1 MPIKR
6 ASGKHKSPRVFGHP
20 GKRSKTGLRAAL
32 YARVSSHDQQTLPM
46 QNRALREYAARRG
59 WTTTMQVKEVGSG
72 AAQRQMR
79 EKLME
84 AARRRD
90 IDVVLVWRL
99 DRWGRS
105 VADLLATLQELEHLG
120 VGFVSL
126 TEALDLTT
134 PAGRAMAA
142 LLAVFAEFEREVLR
156 ERVRAGL
163 AHARQ
168 NGKRLGRPVTAA
180 LHADQ
185 VRKLYAPVLA
195 NRKSAAGST
204 SAAPRCVVS
213 YHRKRADMTT
223 KRINTAQDIYGIKV
237 TLLGTKP
244 PIWRRLLVPASMTL
258 AKLHDVLQTAMGWHD
273 CHMHEF
279 RAGERH
285 FGRPDPEDISMGMQV
300 ENERN
305 IRLSSVLRRPG
316 AKLIYTYDFG
326 DNWEHAIVLEKLLP
340 LLTDMTS
347 PICIDGSLA
356 CPPDDCGGIPG
367 FYELLDAL
375 ADPNHEQH
383 QEMHDWIGGDFDPL
397 AFSVDEVNRKLTPK
411 RLRSSAAKN

>member
-1 MPIKR
+1 
-6 ASGKHKSPRVFGHP
+6 
-20 GKRSKTGLRAAL
+20 
-32 YARVSSHDQQTLPM
+32 
-46 QNRALREYAARRG
+46 
-59 WTTTMQVKEVGSG
+59 
-72 AAQRQMR
+72 
-79 EKLME
+79 
-84 AARRRD
+84 
-90 IDVVLVWRL
+90 
-99 DRWGRS
+99 
-105 VADLLATLQELEHLG
+105 
-120 VGFVSL
+120 
-126 TEALDLTT
+126 
-134 PAGRAMAA
+134 MA
-142 LLAVFAEFEREVLR
+142 
-156 ERVRAGL
+156 
-163 AHARQ
+163 
-168 NGKRLGRPVTAA
+168 
-180 LHADQ
+180 
-185 VRKLYAPVLA
+185 
-195 NRKSAAGST
+195 
-204 SAAPRCVVS
+204 
-213 YHRKRADMTT
+213 T

-340 LLTDMTS
+340 LMPGTTD

-367 FYELLDAL
+367 FYELVDAL

-383 QEMHDWIGGDFDPL
+383 QEMRDWIGGDFDPQ
-397 AFSVDEVNRKLTPK
+397 AFSVEEVNRKLAPK
-411 RLRSSAAKN
+411 RRRSSAAKH

>member
-1 MPIKR
+1 
-6 ASGKHKSPRVFGHP
+6 
-20 GKRSKTGLRAAL
+20 
-32 YARVSSHDQQTLPM
+32 
-46 QNRALREYAARRG
+46 
-59 WTTTMQVKEVGSG
+59 
-72 AAQRQMR
+72 
-79 EKLME
+79 
-84 AARRRD
+84 
-90 IDVVLVWRL
+90 
-99 DRWGRS
+99 
-105 VADLLATLQELEHLG
+105 
-120 VGFVSL
+120 
-126 TEALDLTT
+126 
-134 PAGRAMAA
+134 MA
-142 LLAVFAEFEREVLR
+142 
-156 ERVRAGL
+156 
-163 AHARQ
+163 
-168 NGKRLGRPVTAA
+168 
-180 LHADQ
+180 
-185 VRKLYAPVLA
+185 
-195 NRKSAAGST
+195 
-204 SAAPRCVVS
+204 
-213 YHRKRADMTT
+213 T

-305 IRLSSVLRRPG
+305 IRLSSVFRRPG
-316 AKLIYTYDFG
+316 AKLVYTYDFG

-340 LLTDMTS
+340 LLPDMTS

-383 QEMHDWIGGDFDPL
+383 QEMRDWIGGDFDPQ
-397 AFSVDEVNRKLTPK
+397 AFSAEEVNRKLAPK
-411 RLRSSAAKN
+411 RRRSSASKS

>member
-1 MPIKR
+1 
-6 ASGKHKSPRVFGHP
+6 
-20 GKRSKTGLRAAL
+20 
-32 YARVSSHDQQTLPM
+32 
-46 QNRALREYAARRG
+46 
-59 WTTTMQVKEVGSG
+59 
-72 AAQRQMR
+72 
-79 EKLME
+79 
-84 AARRRD
+84 
-90 IDVVLVWRL
+90 
-99 DRWGRS
+99 
-105 VADLLATLQELEHLG
+105 
-120 VGFVSL
+120 
-126 TEALDLTT
+126 
-134 PAGRAMAA
+134 MA
-142 LLAVFAEFEREVLR
+142 
-156 ERVRAGL
+156 
-163 AHARQ
+163 
-168 NGKRLGRPVTAA
+168 
-180 LHADQ
+180 
-185 VRKLYAPVLA
+185 
-195 NRKSAAGST
+195 
-204 SAAPRCVVS
+204 
-213 YHRKRADMTT
+213 T

-258 AKLHDVLQTAMGWHD
+258 AKLHDVLQTAIGWHD

-340 LLTDMTS
+340 LLPDMST

-383 QEMHDWIGGDFDPL
+383 QEMRDWIGGDFDPQ
-397 AFSVDEVNRKLTPK
+397 AFSVEEVNRKLAPK
-411 RLRSSAAKN
+411 RRRSSAAKN

>member
-1 MPIKR
+1 MP
-6 ASGKHKSPRVFGHP
+6 
-20 GKRSKTGLRAAL
+20 
-32 YARVSSHDQQTLPM
+32 
-46 QNRALREYAARRG
+46 
-59 WTTTMQVKEVGSG
+59 
-72 AAQRQMR
+72 
-79 EKLME
+79 
-84 AARRRD
+84 
-90 IDVVLVWRL
+90 
-99 DRWGRS
+99 
-105 VADLLATLQELEHLG
+105 
-120 VGFVSL
+120 
-126 TEALDLTT
+126 
-134 PAGRAMAA
+134 
-142 LLAVFAEFEREVLR
+142 
-156 ERVRAGL
+156 
-163 AHARQ
+163 
-168 NGKRLGRPVTAA
+168 
-180 LHADQ
+180 
-185 VRKLYAPVLA
+185 
-195 NRKSAAGST
+195 
-204 SAAPRCVVS
+204 
-213 YHRKRADMTT
+213 T
-223 KRINTAQDIYGIKV
+223 KRIKPAQDIYAIKV

-258 AKLHDVLQTAMGWHD
+258 AKLHDILQTTMGWHD

-340 LLTDMTS
+340 RLPDMTS

-383 QEMHDWIGGDFDPL
+383 QEMRDWIGGDFDPR
-397 AFSVDEVNRKLTPK
+397 AFSVEEVNRKLAPK
-411 RLRSSAAKN
+411 RRRSSAAKN

>member
-1 MPIKR
+1 
-6 ASGKHKSPRVFGHP
+6 
-20 GKRSKTGLRAAL
+20 
-32 YARVSSHDQQTLPM
+32 
-46 QNRALREYAARRG
+46 
-59 WTTTMQVKEVGSG
+59 
-72 AAQRQMR
+72 
-79 EKLME
+79 
-84 AARRRD
+84 
-90 IDVVLVWRL
+90 
-99 DRWGRS
+99 
-105 VADLLATLQELEHLG
+105 
-120 VGFVSL
+120 
-126 TEALDLTT
+126 
-134 PAGRAMAA
+134 
-142 LLAVFAEFEREVLR
+142 
-156 ERVRAGL
+156 
-163 AHARQ
+163 
-168 NGKRLGRPVTAA
+168 
-180 LHADQ
+180 
-185 VRKLYAPVLA
+185 
-195 NRKSAAGST
+195 
-204 SAAPRCVVS
+204 
-213 YHRKRADMTT
+213 MTT

-316 AKLIYTYDFG
+316 AKLVYTYDFG
-326 DNWEHAIVLEKLLP
+326 DNWEHSIVLEKLLP
-340 LLTDMTS
+340 LLPDMTC

-383 QEMHDWIGGDFDPL
+383 QEMRDWIGGDFDPQ
-397 AFSVDEVNRKLTPK
+397 AFSVDSVNRRLAPK
-411 RLRSSAAKN
+411 RRRSAATKN

>member
-1 MPIKR
+1 
-6 ASGKHKSPRVFGHP
+6 
-20 GKRSKTGLRAAL
+20 
-32 YARVSSHDQQTLPM
+32 
-46 QNRALREYAARRG
+46 
-59 WTTTMQVKEVGSG
+59 
-72 AAQRQMR
+72 
-79 EKLME
+79 
-84 AARRRD
+84 
-90 IDVVLVWRL
+90 
-99 DRWGRS
+99 
-105 VADLLATLQELEHLG
+105 
-120 VGFVSL
+120 
-126 TEALDLTT
+126 
-134 PAGRAMAA
+134 MA
-142 LLAVFAEFEREVLR
+142 
-156 ERVRAGL
+156 
-163 AHARQ
+163 
-168 NGKRLGRPVTAA
+168 
-180 LHADQ
+180 
-185 VRKLYAPVLA
+185 
-195 NRKSAAGST
+195 
-204 SAAPRCVVS
+204 
-213 YHRKRADMTT
+213 T

-340 LLTDMTS
+340 LLPDMTS

-383 QEMHDWIGGDFDPL
+383 REMRDWIGGDFDPQV
-397 AFSVDEVNRKLTPK
+397 FSVEEVNRKLAPK
-411 RLRSSAAKN
+411 RRRSSAAKN

>member
-1 MPIKR
+1 
-6 ASGKHKSPRVFGHP
+6 
-20 GKRSKTGLRAAL
+20 
-32 YARVSSHDQQTLPM
+32 
-46 QNRALREYAARRG
+46 
-59 WTTTMQVKEVGSG
+59 
-72 AAQRQMR
+72 
-79 EKLME
+79 
-84 AARRRD
+84 
-90 IDVVLVWRL
+90 
-99 DRWGRS
+99 
-105 VADLLATLQELEHLG
+105 
-120 VGFVSL
+120 
-126 TEALDLTT
+126 
-134 PAGRAMAA
+134 MA
-142 LLAVFAEFEREVLR
+142 
-156 ERVRAGL
+156 
-163 AHARQ
+163 
-168 NGKRLGRPVTAA
+168 
-180 LHADQ
+180 
-185 VRKLYAPVLA
+185 
-195 NRKSAAGST
+195 
-204 SAAPRCVVS
+204 
-213 YHRKRADMTT
+213 T

-258 AKLHDVLQTAMGWHD
+258 AKLHDVLQTAIGWHD

-340 LLTDMTS
+340 LLPDMTT

-383 QEMHDWIGGDFDPL
+383 QEMRDWIGRDFDPQ
-397 AFSVDEVNRKLTPK
+397 AFSVEEVNRKLAPK
-411 RLRSSAAKN
+411 RRRSSAAKN